1 MRLISRPAAINCEQP
16 RSQYKLSQN
25 AIDFITAAE
34 KAIDFAQKALD
45 FALTLRHCSGIAPQK
60 LDFSSEVHEAGIL
73 SLSTACG
80 VAACPLRVPGVAAC
94 PLSVPRRAYRHQVS
108 TSPGT
113 PVQKASTCRVPL
125 LVANARY
132 ISTGQRVAEA

>member
-60 LDFSSEVHEAGIL
+60 LDFSSEVHEAGTNIL
-73 SLSTACG
+73 SLSTTHG
-80 VAACPLRVPGVAAC
+80 ELVQVYS
-94 PLSVPRRAYRHQVS
+94 LSVPHA
-108 TSPGT
+108 
-113 PVQKASTCRVPL
+113 A
-125 LVANARY
+125 
-132 ISTGQRVAEA
+132 